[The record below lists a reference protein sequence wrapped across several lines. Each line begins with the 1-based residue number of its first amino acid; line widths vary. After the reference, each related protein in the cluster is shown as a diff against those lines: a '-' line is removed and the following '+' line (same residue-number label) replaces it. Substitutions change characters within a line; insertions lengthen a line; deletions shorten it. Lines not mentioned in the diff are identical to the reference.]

1 VITLL
6 GNLGGQ
12 REGEVT
18 IGCVGIVHVNDVY
31 AAVAQNSCPC
41 TKQLH
46 GLFQKIHTDV
56 SLK

>member
-6 GNLGGQ
+6 GNLVAQ

-31 AAVAQNSCPC
+31 AAAAQNSCPC

-46 GLFQKIHTDV
+46 GLFQKFYTNG